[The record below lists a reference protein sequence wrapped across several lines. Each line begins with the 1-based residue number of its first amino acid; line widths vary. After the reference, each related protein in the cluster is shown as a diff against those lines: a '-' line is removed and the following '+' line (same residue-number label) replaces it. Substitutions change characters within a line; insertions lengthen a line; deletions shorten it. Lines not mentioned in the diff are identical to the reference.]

1 MTNISFCTS
10 KAKHFLRL
18 NSILQPG
25 LLTVCSCVPRFA
37 ENIDSA
43 EYRTKKQ
50 KEEANKISIVHYF
63 VFKEGNLHGL
73 KAVDCARRSQNII
86 P

>member
-1 MTNISFCTS
+1 MTNNSFCTS

-18 NSILQPG
+18 NSILQAV
-25 LLTVCSCVPRFA
+25 LLTVCRCVLRFA

-50 KEEANKISIVHYF
+50 REEANKISTVHRF
-63 VFKEGNLHGL
+63 IFKEENLNGMI
-73 KAVDCARRSQNII
+73 AVDCA
-86 P
+86 

>member
-1 MTNISFCTS
+1 MNNSFCTS

-18 NSILQPG
+18 NPILQAVS
-25 LLTVCSCVPRFA
+25 LTVCRCVLSFA

-43 EYRTKKQ
+43 VYRTKKQ
-50 KEEANKISIVHYF
+50 REEANKINIVQCF
-63 VFKEGNLHGL
+63 IFKEDNLHGM
-73 KAVDCARRSQNII
+73 KAVDCARKSQNII